1 MVEWEFHG
9 KQFVNC
15 NCAYGCPCQFNAR
28 PTYGDCR
35 AVIFFHIDTGHF
47 GATSL
52 DGLNAAF
59 AAAWPGAIHEGHGRM
74 QPIIDARADQAQRQ
88 ALHAIMTGKETDEM
102 SNYLAIFS
110 AMCDTIHDPILT
122 AIRIDLDIEAR
133 SASCVAEG
141 VARGRGEP
149 VVNAKTGKPQRAGI
163 VLPDGFE
170 FGQNEVGRG
179 WSTATG
185 ALAVD
190 LADSYAHWC
199 ELHFNR
205 HGRIH

>member
-1 MVEWEFHG
+1 MVDWEFHG

-47 GATSL
+47 GATRL

-59 AAAWPGAIHEGHGRM
+59 AASWPGAIHEGHGRM
-74 QPIIDARADQAQRQ
+74 QPIIDARADEAQRQ

-110 AMCDTIHDPILT
+110 AMCDTIHDPIHT
-122 AIRIDLDIEAR
+122 AIRIDRALWCGEFNDQKRARVVASGYGLGAWSKLDHI
-133 SASCVAEG
+133 
-141 VARGRGEP
+141 
-149 VVNAKTGKPQRAGI
+149 
-163 VLPDGFE
+163 
-170 FGQNEVGRG
+170 
-179 WSTATG
+179 
-185 ALAVD
+185 
-190 LADSYAHWC
+190 
-199 ELHFNR
+199 
-205 HGRIH
+205 

>member
-47 GATSL
+47 GATRL

-74 QPIIDARADQAQRQ
+74 QPIIDQRADDAQRQ
-88 ALHAIMTGKETDEM
+88 AVHAIMTGK
-102 SNYLAIFS
+102 A
-110 AMCDTIHDPILT
+110 
-122 AIRIDLDIEAR
+122 
-133 SASCVAEG
+133 
-141 VARGRGEP
+141 
-149 VVNAKTGKPQRAGI
+149 QRAGI

-170 FGQNEVGRG
+170 FGRNEVGRG
-179 WSTATG
+179 WSNATG
-185 ALAVD
+185 ALAID

>member
-15 NCAYGCPCQFNAR
+15 NCAYGCPCQFNAL

-47 GATSL
+47 GATRL

-59 AAAWPGAIHEGHGRM
+59 AVAWPGAIHQGHGRM
-74 QPIIDARADQAQRQ
+74 QPIIDARADPAQRQ

-110 AMCDTIHDPILT
+110 AMCDTIHDPIHT
-122 AIRIDLDIEAR
+122 AIRIDLDMEAR
-133 SASCVAEG
+133 SATCVAEG
-141 VARGRGEP
+141 IARGRGEP
-149 VVNAKTGKPQRAGI
+149 VRNAKTGKPQRAGI
-163 VLPDGFE
+163 LLPDGFE
-170 FGQNEVGRG
+170 FGRNEVGRG

-185 ALAVD
+185 ALAID